1 MNLKR
6 AEAVTPEKGS
16 RYSGISKNLENLN
29 PNVLSPGLKLS
40 NSPLVKS
47 TKGTKKAV
55 CETLAEEQE
64 LREEFCDRKEKII
77 ER

>member
-1 MNLKR
+1 MNLRR

-16 RYSGISKNLENLN
+16 RYIGISKNAENSN
-29 PNVLSPGLKLS
+29 PNVSSLGLKLS

-55 CETLAEEQE
+55 CETLAKEQE
-64 LREEFCDRKEKII
+64 SRAKFCDRKE
-77 ER
+77 